1 MNETPSDLKFLDSH
15 EWVKVDDNTV
25 IVGISDHAQNELG
38 EVVFVELP
46 AIGDEFVSGDEA
58 AVVESVKAASEVY
71 TPLSGE
77 VIEVNEALEEN
88 PELVNTSPYEDG
100 WFFKLRVSDE
110 NLGSTDMTI
119 KNNPFESN
127 LGWVVDFSDVER
139 DFIAKENLIEIQK
152 INKLKL
158 VGVLL
163 NEKGILRSGQKII
176 KDDFEGEV
184 TSGTFS
190 PYIKKSIGLARV
202 PMAIN
207 GDANVQIRNK
217 LLNVKLLSLPF
228 IRKGKIMI

>member
-88 PELVNTSPYEDG
+88 PEFVNTSPYEDG

-110 NLGSTDMTI
+110 NLGSID
-119 KNNPFESN
+119 
-127 LGWVVDFSDVER
+127 
-139 DFIAKENLIEIQK
+139 
-152 INKLKL
+152 
-158 VGVLL
+158 
-163 NEKGILRSGQKII
+163 
-176 KDDFEGEV
+176 
-184 TSGTFS
+184 
-190 PYIKKSIGLARV
+190 
-202 PMAIN
+202 
-207 GDANVQIRNK
+207 
-217 LLNVKLLSLPF
+217 SLMSAEEYSSMLD
-228 IRKGKIMI
+228 GNS

>member
-25 IVGISDHAQNELG
+25 VVGISDHAQNELG

-71 TPLSGE
+71 TTLSGE

-110 NLGSTDMTI
+110 NLGSIDSLMTAEEYSSMLDG
-119 KNNPFESN
+119 NS
-127 LGWVVDFSDVER
+127 
-139 DFIAKENLIEIQK
+139 
-152 INKLKL
+152 
-158 VGVLL
+158 
-163 NEKGILRSGQKII
+163 
-176 KDDFEGEV
+176 
-184 TSGTFS
+184 
-190 PYIKKSIGLARV
+190 
-202 PMAIN
+202 
-207 GDANVQIRNK
+207 
-217 LLNVKLLSLPF
+217 
-228 IRKGKIMI
+228 

>member
-15 EWVKVDDNTV
+15 EWIKVDDNTV

-100 WFFKLRVSDE
+100 WFFKLKVSDE
-110 NLGSTDMTI
+110 NLGSISSLMTAEEYSSMLDG
-119 KNNPFESN
+119 NS
-127 LGWVVDFSDVER
+127 
-139 DFIAKENLIEIQK
+139 
-152 INKLKL
+152 
-158 VGVLL
+158 
-163 NEKGILRSGQKII
+163 
-176 KDDFEGEV
+176 
-184 TSGTFS
+184 
-190 PYIKKSIGLARV
+190 
-202 PMAIN
+202 
-207 GDANVQIRNK
+207 
-217 LLNVKLLSLPF
+217 
-228 IRKGKIMI
+228 

>member
-88 PELVNTSPYEDG
+88 PELVNTSPYENG
-100 WFFKLRVSDE
+100 WFFKLKVSDE
-110 NLGSTDMTI
+110 NLGSIDSLMTA
-119 KNNPFESN
+119 EEYSSM
-127 LGWVVDFSDVER
+127 LDGS
-139 DFIAKENLIEIQK
+139 
-152 INKLKL
+152 
-158 VGVLL
+158 
-163 NEKGILRSGQKII
+163 S
-176 KDDFEGEV
+176 
-184 TSGTFS
+184 
-190 PYIKKSIGLARV
+190 
-202 PMAIN
+202 
-207 GDANVQIRNK
+207 
-217 LLNVKLLSLPF
+217 
-228 IRKGKIMI
+228 

>member
-1 MNETPSDLKFLDSH
+1 MNVTPSDLKFLDSH

-100 WFFKLRVSDE
+100 WFFKLKVSDE
-110 NLGSTDMTI
+110 NLGSIDSLMTAEEYSSMLDG
-119 KNNPFESN
+119 NS
-127 LGWVVDFSDVER
+127 
-139 DFIAKENLIEIQK
+139 
-152 INKLKL
+152 
-158 VGVLL
+158 
-163 NEKGILRSGQKII
+163 
-176 KDDFEGEV
+176 
-184 TSGTFS
+184 
-190 PYIKKSIGLARV
+190 
-202 PMAIN
+202 
-207 GDANVQIRNK
+207 
-217 LLNVKLLSLPF
+217 
-228 IRKGKIMI
+228 

>member
-1 MNETPSDLKFLDSH
+1 MNEIPSDLKFLDSH

-100 WFFKLRVSDE
+100 WFFKLKVSDE
-110 NLGSTDMTI
+110 NLVSIDSLMTAEEYSSMLDG
-119 KNNPFESN
+119 NS
-127 LGWVVDFSDVER
+127 
-139 DFIAKENLIEIQK
+139 
-152 INKLKL
+152 
-158 VGVLL
+158 
-163 NEKGILRSGQKII
+163 
-176 KDDFEGEV
+176 
-184 TSGTFS
+184 
-190 PYIKKSIGLARV
+190 
-202 PMAIN
+202 
-207 GDANVQIRNK
+207 
-217 LLNVKLLSLPF
+217 
-228 IRKGKIMI
+228 

>member
-1 MNETPSDLKFLDSH
+1 MNETPSDLRFLDSH

-110 NLGSTDMTI
+110 NLGSIDSLMTAEEYSSMLDG
-119 KNNPFESN
+119 NS
-127 LGWVVDFSDVER
+127 
-139 DFIAKENLIEIQK
+139 
-152 INKLKL
+152 
-158 VGVLL
+158 
-163 NEKGILRSGQKII
+163 
-176 KDDFEGEV
+176 
-184 TSGTFS
+184 
-190 PYIKKSIGLARV
+190 
-202 PMAIN
+202 
-207 GDANVQIRNK
+207 
-217 LLNVKLLSLPF
+217 
-228 IRKGKIMI
+228 

>member
-100 WFFKLRVSDE
+100 WFFKLRVGDE
-110 NLGSTDMTI
+110 NLGSIDSLMTAEEYSSMLDG
-119 KNNPFESN
+119 NS
-127 LGWVVDFSDVER
+127 
-139 DFIAKENLIEIQK
+139 
-152 INKLKL
+152 
-158 VGVLL
+158 
-163 NEKGILRSGQKII
+163 
-176 KDDFEGEV
+176 
-184 TSGTFS
+184 
-190 PYIKKSIGLARV
+190 
-202 PMAIN
+202 
-207 GDANVQIRNK
+207 
-217 LLNVKLLSLPF
+217 
-228 IRKGKIMI
+228 

>member
-88 PELVNTSPYEDG
+88 PELVNTSPYENG

-110 NLGSTDMTI
+110 NLGSIDSLMTAEEYSSMLDG
-119 KNNPFESN
+119 NS
-127 LGWVVDFSDVER
+127 
-139 DFIAKENLIEIQK
+139 
-152 INKLKL
+152 
-158 VGVLL
+158 
-163 NEKGILRSGQKII
+163 
-176 KDDFEGEV
+176 
-184 TSGTFS
+184 
-190 PYIKKSIGLARV
+190 
-202 PMAIN
+202 
-207 GDANVQIRNK
+207 
-217 LLNVKLLSLPF
+217 
-228 IRKGKIMI
+228 

>member
-77 VIEVNEALEEN
+77 VIEVNQALEEN

-110 NLGSTDMTI
+110 NLGSIDSLMTAEEYSSMLDG
-119 KNNPFESN
+119 NS
-127 LGWVVDFSDVER
+127 
-139 DFIAKENLIEIQK
+139 
-152 INKLKL
+152 
-158 VGVLL
+158 
-163 NEKGILRSGQKII
+163 
-176 KDDFEGEV
+176 
-184 TSGTFS
+184 
-190 PYIKKSIGLARV
+190 
-202 PMAIN
+202 
-207 GDANVQIRNK
+207 
-217 LLNVKLLSLPF
+217 
-228 IRKGKIMI
+228 

>member
-25 IVGISDHAQNELG
+25 KVGISDHAQNELG

-110 NLGSTDMTI
+110 NLGSIDSLMTAEEYSSMLDG
-119 KNNPFESN
+119 NS
-127 LGWVVDFSDVER
+127 
-139 DFIAKENLIEIQK
+139 
-152 INKLKL
+152 
-158 VGVLL
+158 
-163 NEKGILRSGQKII
+163 
-176 KDDFEGEV
+176 
-184 TSGTFS
+184 
-190 PYIKKSIGLARV
+190 
-202 PMAIN
+202 
-207 GDANVQIRNK
+207 
-217 LLNVKLLSLPF
+217 
-228 IRKGKIMI
+228 

>member
-15 EWVKVDDNTV
+15 EWIKGDDNTV

-88 PELVNTSPYEDG
+88 PEFVNTSPYEDG

-110 NLGSTDMTI
+110 NLGSIDSLMTAEEYSSMLDG
-119 KNNPFESN
+119 NS
-127 LGWVVDFSDVER
+127 
-139 DFIAKENLIEIQK
+139 
-152 INKLKL
+152 
-158 VGVLL
+158 
-163 NEKGILRSGQKII
+163 
-176 KDDFEGEV
+176 
-184 TSGTFS
+184 
-190 PYIKKSIGLARV
+190 
-202 PMAIN
+202 
-207 GDANVQIRNK
+207 
-217 LLNVKLLSLPF
+217 
-228 IRKGKIMI
+228 